1 MLFKE
6 KKKGLEL
13 KEHSKYL
20 NVTLESERLE
30 ELAVI
35 KAVYSNEVK
44 PISITKLV
52 KLSIDNLVKD
62 LEELPEEEA
71 IQYLKELYKEALF

>member
-1 MLFKE
+1 MLFNE
-6 KKKGLEL
+6 KKEGLEL
-13 KEHSKYL
+13 KHHSKYL

-62 LEELPEEEA
+62 LEELPEEKAVEH
-71 IQYLKELYKEALF
+71 LKELYKEALF

>member
-62 LEELPEEEA
+62 LEELPEEEGVEH
-71 IQYLKELYKEALF
+71 LKELYKEALF

>member
-6 KKKGLEL
+6 KKEGLEL

-62 LEELPEEEA
+62 LEELPEEEGVEH
-71 IQYLKELYKEALF
+71 LKELYKEALF

>member
-1 MLFKE
+1 MLFNE
-6 KKKGLEL
+6 KKEGLEL
-13 KEHSKYL
+13 KQHSKYL

-35 KAVYSNEVK
+35 KAVYSHEVK

-52 KLSIDNLVKD
+52 KLSIDNLVND
-62 LEELPEEEA
+62 LEELPEEKAVEH
-71 IQYLKELYKEALF
+71 LKELYKEALF

>member
-6 KKKGLEL
+6 KKEGLEL

-20 NVTLESERLE
+20 NVILESDRVDK
-30 ELAVI
+30 LAVI
-35 KAVYSNEVK
+35 KAVYDNEVK
-44 PISITKLV
+44 SISITKLV

-71 IQYLKELYKEALF
+71 VEHLKELYKEALF

>member
-1 MLFKE
+1 MLFNE
-6 KKKGLEL
+6 KKEGLEL

-52 KLSIDNLVKD
+52 KLSIDNLVND
-62 LEELPEEEA
+62 LEELPEEKAVEH
-71 IQYLKELYKEALF
+71 LKELYKEALF

>member
-1 MLFKE
+1 MLFNE
-6 KKKGLEL
+6 KKEGLEL
-13 KEHSKYL
+13 KQHSKYL

-52 KLSIDNLVKD
+52 KLSIDNLVND
-62 LEELPEEEA
+62 LEELPEEKAVEH
-71 IQYLKELYKEALF
+71 LKELYKEALF